1 MSIDHYGRSVA
12 EQRSIMATL
21 SSTYEARTR
30 VSVISLDETHR
41 IDVTRYFLDGQVD
54 IDATADV
61 TRSASLTFHDPNRA
75 LPFDADHPS
84 DTALFLDRMIRVDYD
99 VLVAG
104 SWVAL
109 PVFTGPVTKLDR
121 NGSQVTVE
129 CQGKETLLL
138 GAAWRSM
145 TLRRGLAR
153 TDAIGQLLTEG
164 NPVYREG
171 HRSIPDLASRLPK
184 HLSLT
189 RVSVPWVEARK
200 IAHSLNRQ
208 LYYDGAGVARLR
220 SWPNRVGFTFRSD
233 LHVTSDPQ
241 ITVDPSAGLV
251 NAVAVLGVV
260 PKGAKQ
266 HVKAVAVAPA
276 NHPLSP
282 QRIGRYLLPSGDYV
296 QDDSIKTTR
305 EAQDRADQLLAD
317 GLRQAVDVSFDSR
330 VVPFLDP
337 GDLCSVRTDELS
349 VTFRLT
355 KASIP
360 LTASGAAMSVG
371 YHRAVAFRVPR
382 ARHHHRGRHH

>member
-1 MSIDHYGRSVA
+1 MSLDHYGHSVA
-12 EQRSIMATL
+12 EQRDILTTL
-21 SSTYEARTR
+21 ASTYRARTR
-30 VSVISLDETHR
+30 VAVMSFDQTNRTDITAHLV
-41 IDVTRYFLDGQVD
+41 DGQVD

-61 TRSASLTFHDPNRA
+61 TRSATLSLDDPNRS
-75 LPFDADHPS
+75 LPFDSDHPA
-84 DTALFLDRMIRVDYD
+84 DTALFLDRMIRVDYE
-99 VLVAG
+99 VLVDDE
-104 SWVAL
+104 WIPL
-109 PVFTGPVTKLDR
+109 PIFTGPVTKLDR

-145 TLRRGLAR
+145 TLRKGLAR
-153 TDAIGQLLTEG
+153 TDAIGRLLTEG
-164 NPVYREG
+164 NPVYGEAR
-171 HRSIPDLASRLPK
+171 RSIPDLVSRLPK
-184 HLSLT
+184 HVALT

-200 IAHSLNRQ
+200 IARSLNRQ

-241 ITVDPSAGLV
+241 ITIDPSAGLV

-260 PKGAKQ
+260 PKGSKH

-282 QRIGRYLLPSGDYV
+282 QRIGRYLLPSGGYV
-296 QDDSIKTTR
+296 QDDSIKTSR

-337 GDLCSVRTDELS
+337 GDLCSVRSDELS
-349 VTFRLT
+349 VTFRLS

-360 LTASGAAMSVG
+360 LTASDGAASMSVG
-371 YHRAVAFRVPR
+371 YHREVAYRVR
-382 ARHHHRGRHH
+382 RHHHRKHR